1 MSFHFYFP
9 LRLVLDRKKNLIM
22 KVSKKIVVV
31 GFNLKLT
38 STVSWWWPKKFY
50 FLEISLGLNE
60 SVS

>member
-22 KVSKKIVVV
+22 KVSEKIVVE

-38 STVSWWWPKKFY
+38 FTVSWR
-50 FLEISLGLNE
+50 
-60 SVS
+60 